1 MALAT
6 GAGRGGFPVWAGRLG
21 FKSIKAALP
30 LCETLNE
37 VDWPKLKYWQPE
49 VASNAPKRKRPDK
62 ALIGMRKLLLGQDR
76 LKPR

>member
-1 MALAT
+1 MTPTT
-6 GAGRGGFPVWAGRLG
+6 GAGRDRFPVWAGRLG

-49 VASNAPKRKRPDK
+49 VANNAPKRKRRGK
-62 ALIGMRKLLLGQDR
+62 ALIGIRKLLLRQGR